1 MRIRLDNTS
10 YVTNNSVGFI
20 IILVLIHQ
28 EQWIVHVSVHIWV
41 WITHMYSVWV
51 KIITHVIHKRPAECI
66 IKWSAGTFR
75 HFVVLS
81 RCILHG

>member
-1 MRIRLDNTS
+1 MRNRLDNTS

-41 WITHMYSVWV
+41 WTNAYVLRLGQDNYSCHPQAASGVHNKVVRWV
-51 KIITHVIHKRPAECI
+51 PL
-66 IKWSAGTFR
+66 G
-75 HFVVLS
+75 
-81 RCILHG
+81 ILLF